1 MAQNEIQNILTRYRL
16 GLIAAP
22 SPCSY
27 TSSIPSN
34 HIPPSY
40 SSSSSTLTDS
50 PSLSPSTV
58 DTQYTT
64 EPERQEEVGTF
75 ADILP
80 EAWKMS
86 NDVQWLQYNVINKR
100 FVYLLIYLLF
110 TFMNSPRLSYIASHT
125 SGIKL
130 EIDDFETLKK
140 YCRVR

>member
-1 MAQNEIQNILTRYRL
+1 MAQNKIQNILTRYRL

-40 SSSSSTLTDS
+40 SSPSFTLTDS
-50 PSLSPSTV
+50 PSPSTSAV

-64 EPERQEEVGTF
+64 EPERQEVGTF
-75 ADILP
+75 ADLLP

-86 NDVQWLQYNVINKR
+86 NNVQ
-100 FVYLLIYLLF
+100 
-110 TFMNSPRLSYIASHT
+110 
-125 SGIKL
+125 
-130 EIDDFETLKK
+130 
-140 YCRVR
+140 